1 MTSAPGNRRPWHR
14 GGRLG
19 GFASWSLLIGLLAVA
34 CRPEVVLGDEPRA
47 ERVVVV
53 GIDGLSPEGIG
64 LAATPV
70 LDRLVRE
77 GASSMQARA
86 VLPTSSSPNWASMI
100 MGAGPEQ
107 HGITS
112 NKWQRDAFAIAPA
125 ARGPEG
131 IFPTVFGAVRAARP
145 AAAIGVFHDWKAF
158 GRLVD
163 GSSCTELAR
172 TDGPLETVARGLRFL
187 EAEQP
192 VLLFLHLDH
201 VDHAGHAHGWN
212 SPEYL
217 RAVAEADRLV
227 GDIVDRLAA
236 LKLAAETLLLVT
248 SDHGGIGKGHGGE
261 TMEEL
266 LIPWIASGAGVRPG
280 HVITEPVIQSDTAA
294 TIAFALGVPRPVCWT
309 GRPVREAFRD

>member
-1 MTSAPGNRRPWHR
+1 MTAPVCSRRGRQR
-14 GGRLG
+14 GQRAL
-19 GFASWSLLIGLLAVA
+19 WTVLIGLLAGA
-34 CRPEVVLGDEPRA
+34 CRLAPAMGVEPRA

-70 LDRLVRE
+70 LDRLVRG

-112 NKWQRDAFAIAPA
+112 NKWQRNAVVIAPA

-131 IFPTVFGAVRAARP
+131 IFPTIFGAVRAARP

-172 TDGPLETVARGLRFL
+172 TDGPLDTVATGTRFL
-187 EAEQP
+187 EASRP

-236 LKLAAETLLLVT
+236 LELTTETLLLVT

-280 HVITEPVIQSDTAA
+280 HVIAEPIVQSDTAA
-294 TIAFALGVPRPVCWT
+294 TIAFALGVPRPACWT
-309 GRPVREAFRD
+309 GRPVRAAFRD

>member
-1 MTSAPGNRRPWHR
+1 MTAPVCSRRGSQR
-14 GGRLG
+14 DQR
-19 GFASWSLLIGLLAVA
+19 ASWTVLIGLLAVA
-34 CRPEVVLGDEPRA
+34 CRLAPVMGEEPRA

-112 NKWQRDAFAIAPA
+112 NKWQRDAVAIAPA

-131 IFPTVFGAVRAARP
+131 IFPTIFGAVRTARP

-172 TDGPLETVARGLRFL
+172 TDGPLDTVATGMRFL
-187 EAEQP
+187 EASRP

-227 GDIVDRLAA
+227 GDVVDRLAA
-236 LKLAAETLLLVT
+236 LELTAETLLVVT
-248 SDHGGIGKGHGGE
+248 SDHGGIGKSHGGE

-280 HVITEPVIQSDTAA
+280 HVIAEPIVQSDTAA
-294 TIAFALGVPRPVCWT
+294 TIAFALGVPRPACWT
-309 GRPVREAFRD
+309 GRPVRAAFRD